1 MRKLKMLI
9 LAATLSFTAFAGLVN
24 GKMTKIRSYE
34 KGNQI
39 SFESKIPNVTFKV
52 KKVDIFKAMTRYGK
66 VMSVADFER
75 NGIILDV
82 DRKVVVTL
90 DRKGDGLWIKSK
102 NNSMFVTERELDKIR
117 R

>member
-1 MRKLKMLI
+1 MLI
-9 LAATLSFTAFAGLVN
+9 LATTLSFTAFAGIVN

-39 SFESKIPNVTFKV
+39 RFESRIPNLSFQV

-66 VMSVADFER
+66 IMSVADLER

-90 DRKGDGLWIKSK
+90 DRVKDGLHIKSR
-102 NNSMFVTERELDKIR
+102 NHSMFVTERELDKIR

>member
-1 MRKLKMLI
+1 MRKIKMII
-9 LAATLSFTAFAGLVN
+9 LAATLSMSAFAGIVN
-24 GKMTKIRSYE
+24 GTMTKIRSYE
-34 KGNQI
+34 EGNQI

-52 KKVDIFKAMTRYGK
+52 KKVDIFKAMTRIGK
-66 VMSVADFER
+66 VMSVADFEK

-102 NNSMFVTERELDKIR
+102 KNSMFVTERELDKIR

>member
-1 MRKLKMLI
+1 MLI
-9 LAATLSFTAFAGLVN
+9 LAATLSFSAFAGLVN

-75 NGIILDV
+75 
-82 DRKVVVTL
+82 
-90 DRKGDGLWIKSK
+90 KGDGLWIKSK

>member
-9 LAATLSFTAFAGLVN
+9 LGATLSLSAFAGIVN
-24 GKMTKIRSYE
+24 GSMTKIRAYE

-39 SFESKIPNVTFKV
+39 RFESRIPNLSFQVR
-52 KKVDIFKAMTRYGK
+52 KVDIFKAMTRYGK
-66 VMSVADFER
+66 VMSVADLER

-90 DRKGDGLWIKSK
+90 DRVKDGLYIKSK